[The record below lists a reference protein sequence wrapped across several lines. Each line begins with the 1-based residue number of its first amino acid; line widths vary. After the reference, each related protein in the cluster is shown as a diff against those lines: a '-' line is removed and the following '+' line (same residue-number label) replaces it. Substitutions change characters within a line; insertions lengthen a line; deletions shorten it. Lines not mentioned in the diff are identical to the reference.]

1 MTIADTRANT
11 FAQSASLVAGREV
24 SMRLRSKAFII
35 SSAILLLAVIASIVA
50 GSIFGASAAS
60 SMTRV
65 AVVGDS
71 RAFAQVATLDVT
83 EAATTSDAE
92 QLVRDGDVEAAIV
105 PADGP
110 IGIRILALEEAPA
123 DLVQLLSVSPE
134 VTLLEP
140 ADQNGAVAYLVG
152 LGFGIVFFMA
162 ATLFGTTIAQ
172 SVVEEKSSRV
182 VEILMSAISARALL
196 AGKVIGNTILAFGQI
211 VLIAGAAI
219 VGLVV
224 TGQDALLGDLGP
236 SIVWFV
242 VFFAVG
248 FVLLAALFASA
259 AALVSRQEDIGSVTT
274 PVMMLV
280 MIPYFLIVFA
290 WDNDL
295 VLTIMSY
302 VPFSAPI
309 GMPMRIYL
317 GTAQW
322 WEPLLSLAII
332 VATTVV
338 VVLFGSK
345 IYSNSLLRT
354 GARVKILDALRG

>member
-11 FAQSASLVAGREV
+11 FVQSAVLVADREV
-24 SMRLRSKAFII
+24 RMRLRSKAFIV

-50 GSIFGASAAS
+50 GSIFGASAS
-60 SMTRV
+60 SSVTRV
-65 AVVGDS
+65 AVVGD
-71 RAFAQVATLDVT
+71 AQPFAQVASLDVT
-83 EAATTSDAE
+83 EADSVDDAE
-92 QLVRDGDVEAAIV
+92 QLVRAGDVEAAIV
-105 PADGP
+105 PGDGP
-110 IGIRILALEEAPA
+110 TGIRILALEEAPA
-123 DLVQLLSVSPE
+123 ALVQLLSVTPE
-134 VTLLEP
+134 VSLLEP
-140 ADQNGAVAYLVG
+140 ADQNGSLAYLVG

-172 SVVEEKSSRV
+172 SVVEEKASRV

-196 AGKVIGNTILAFGQI
+196 AGKVIGNTVLAFGQI
-211 VLIAGAAI
+211 VLIAAAAI

-317 GTAQW
+317 GTAEW
-322 WEPLLSLAII
+322 WEPLLSLVVII
-332 VATTVV
+332 ATTVV
-338 VVLFGSK
+338 VVLLGSR